1 MKAAHII
8 NILKSYPFC
17 DIERGNTI
25 IRRQLPTDELDEG
38 LLESYT
44 SAYGKI
50 KIIPK
55 RMSGNSPIRIQDEAV
70 ELSAS
75 DFPKQYSQGLNG
87 FDSQPSQGGSGEL
100 YKIMYENARAE
111 ASEYKQKYEAA
122 LNDKHK
128 AELEMVGNKS
138 NWLEHIG
145 PTMGTLGAVLL
156 NGGAPA
162 GMGSIPQQPVSTPAP
177 ANLQPVDPQLKA
189 IITYYNK
196 LDADNKQKVYT
207 LLAKVFTDLGRI
219 DDVLDL
225 LN

>member
-1 MKAAHII
+1 
-8 NILKSYPFC
+8 
-17 DIERGNTI
+17 
-25 IRRQLPTDELDEG
+25 
-38 LLESYT
+38 
-44 SAYGKI
+44 
-50 KIIPK
+50 
-55 RMSGNSPIRIQDEAV
+55 MSGNSPIRIQDEAV

-87 FDSQPSQGGSGEL
+87 LDAQPQGSGSGEL

-128 AELEMVGNKS
+128 AELEMVGSKS
-138 NWLEHIG
+138 NWMEHIG
-145 PTMGTLGAVLL
+145 PTLGPLAGVLL
-156 NGGAPA
+156 NAGAPA
-162 GMGSIPQQPVSTPAP
+162 GMGNIPQQQPVSMPAP

-189 IITYYNK
+189 IVTYYNK
-196 LDADNKQKVYT
+196 LDAENKQKVYT